1 MRDSGDDRVVGSGSI
16 TEGLKMFK
24 VTSRGKLV
32 LGLSEVLYRRIFPG
46 GGRASIDIPAKVS
59 FISEASCSEVKLEED
74 GVRRSEVTGI
84 CPVAA
89 MSSRKPVT
97 SRNGGFAA
105 DISSDST
112 YVLTMTSTHQ
122 QKVRISAPVCQ
133 RNVMRSR
140 FFSEIALFSL

>member
-1 MRDSGDDRVVGSGSI
+1 M
-16 TEGLKMFK
+16 
-24 VTSRGKLV
+24 
-32 LGLSEVLYRRIFPG
+32 
-46 GGRASIDIPAKVS
+46 S
-59 FISEASCSEVKLEED
+59 FISEVSCSEVKLEEED

-105 DISSDST
+105 DISSAST

-122 QKVRISAPVCQ
+122 QKVRISAFVCQ

-140 FFSEIALFSL
+140 FFSESEIALFSL